1 MFLDGDSSHLL
12 QEIAHR
18 ATEWAG
24 NKIQMLSK
32 NMRHLSTKEFRQ
44 KPFSF
49 RFINAKAS
57 SFCKYF
63 YMIVQLLSCENF
75 ECQFYLTSTRP
86 GLGLSCYLDFFN
98 CERLKVAKVAT
109 LF

>member
-1 MFLDGDSSHLL
+1 
-12 QEIAHR
+12 
-18 ATEWAG
+18 
-24 NKIQMLSK
+24 MLSK
-32 NMRHLSTKEFRQ
+32 NMRCLPTKEFRQ
-44 KPFSF
+44 KPFLF
-49 RFINAKAS
+49 CFVNAKAS

-109 LF
+109 LLVLMVVALA